1 MDKEEYVTIF
11 LKENKIIF
19 FKVNNIITNN
29 SYISNPRLFSLFTF
43 ECYYQPNLEGEEYNL
58 HFKKNM
64 RVVIT

>member
-19 FKVNNIITNN
+19 KVNNITND
-29 SYISNPRLFSLFTF
+29 SYISIPRLFSLFTF
-43 ECYYQPNLEGEEYNL
+43 ECYYQPNLEGEECNL